1 MGPFK
6 IPRRPV
12 FIFIPLTDMFSSS
25 MGKHKKSQ
33 DAGHGLPLKPLYMT
47 NAMNEELPNHF
58 GKNSWVSF
66 QNP

>member
-1 MGPFK
+1 
-6 IPRRPV
+6 
-12 FIFIPLTDMFSSS
+12 